1 MPANQITII
10 ILNWNG
16 KEDTLECLDSLDKID
31 YPHHEIVVVDNGS
44 TDGSVSAIRQQ
55 FPNTHIIE
63 TGQNLGFAEGNNVG
77 IHYALESNSDY
88 ILVLNNDTWVNRN
101 LLSTLVET
109 ACATDNKFVYG
120 PAILYANPED
130 TIWFAGG
137 KWNQKKL
144 TFDYPLQGE
153 KITNLPADPY
163 ETDYICGAALFF
175 HRSIAEKIGFFDK
188 RFFLVWEESD
198 WCYRAN
204 NAGYPSL
211 MVPESKIWHKVGVS
225 FGSESSPLR
234 QYFSTRNRLLWIE
247 KNLSQSIA
255 FKTALQSLLATLPSF
270 QLTAHTSTPLRKRLL
285 WSVLAYFKS
294 WQDLTTNK
302 VRKAKLRGATNYLLR
317 KFGDCPASLRK

>member
-1 MPANQITII
+1 MNQPLVSII

-16 KEDTLECLDSLDKID
+16 KADTLECLDSLNEID
-31 YPHHEIVVVDNGS
+31 YSHHEIVVVDNGS
-44 TDGSVSAIRQQ
+44 ADGSVSAIRQH
-55 FPNTHIIE
+55 FPHTHIID
-63 TGQNLGFAEGNNVG
+63 TGENLGFAEGNNVG
-77 IHYALESNSDY
+77 IRYALESDSDY
-88 ILVLNNDTWVNRN
+88 ILVLNNDTWVNSD
-101 LLSTLVET
+101 LLSTLIT
-109 ACATDNKFVYG
+109 AARATDNKFVYG

-137 KWNQKKL
+137 KWNQEKL

-153 KITNLPADPY
+153 KITNLPANPY

-175 HRSIAEKIGFFDK
+175 HRSIAERIGLFDK

-211 MVPESKIWHKVGVS
+211 MVPASKIWHKVGVS

-255 FKTALQSLLATLPSF
+255 LKTALQSLLATLPSF
-270 QLTAHTSTPLRKRLL
+270 QLTAHAGTPLRKRML

-302 VRKAKLRGATNYLLR
+302 VRKAKLQGATHYLLR